1 MSLYRNKTG
10 RKGNNKSK
18 LISFLKKKRK
28 YIKSKMKSQ
37 ETNFTWK
44 WKCSNLNIELSWSDL
59 RDVWHLVFLDFIC
72 FFSAVIA
79 AGTLH
84 FFKPVLLLLKDKY

>member
-1 MSLYRNKTG
+1 MSLYLNKTG

-37 ETNFTWK
+37 ETNFT
-44 WKCSNLNIELSWSDL
+44 
-59 RDVWHLVFLDFIC
+59 
-72 FFSAVIA
+72 
-79 AGTLH
+79 
-84 FFKPVLLLLKDKY
+84 